1 MSGNYV
7 DAEKLRQ
14 IVGLY
19 SSDGYVAEVRNFGE
33 TGDEIRIWVIDRNG
47 THVPNW
53 WAKREELDA
62 LRRLGILEPKEWET
76 KEEET
81 KAIRKYKLT
90 DLGAKFAK
98 KSEREMLGYFAA
110 AGFEAQAHGD
120 VTWEQEELK

>member
-1 MSGNYV
+1 MSANYV
-7 DAEKLRQ
+7 DAEELRQ
-14 IVGLY
+14 ILDLY
-19 SSDGYVAEVRNFGE
+19 SSNGYVAEVRNFGE
-33 TGDEIRIWVIDRNG
+33 TGNEIRIWAIDRNG

-62 LRRLGILEPKEWET
+62 LRRLGILEPEEWET
-76 KEEET
+76 KKEET

-98 KSEREMLGYFAA
+98 KSEKEKLDYFAA

-120 VTWEQEELK
+120 ITWEQEELK